1 MIVAVAK
8 LSYTNGTNGYATNI
22 GEKREID
29 KKKKNN
35 NINNLERRV
44 TMGTTIHSSNKNIGL
59 KRSWGG
65 GKDQYRGV
73 TVSIYPRRNK
83 FNFRY
88 KSGKRRHEFEDIFLD
103 EGIRINRIQAKF
115 LVELLR
121 KQTIRKKLANDLEK
135 FAKGIEEEEYYD
147 WHS

>member
-1 MIVAVAK
+1 
-8 LSYTNGTNGYATNI
+8 
-22 GEKREID
+22 
-29 KKKKNN
+29 
-35 NINNLERRV
+35 
-44 TMGTTIHSSNKNIGL
+44 MGDTIHSSNKNIGL

-65 GKDQYRGV
+65 GKDRYRGF